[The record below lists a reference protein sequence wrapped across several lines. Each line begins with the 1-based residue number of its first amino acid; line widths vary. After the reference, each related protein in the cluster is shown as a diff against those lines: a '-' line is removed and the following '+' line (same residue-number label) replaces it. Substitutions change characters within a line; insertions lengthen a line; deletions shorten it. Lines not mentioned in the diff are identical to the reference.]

1 MKLIALNGSPRKG
14 WNTERLLRKAMK
26 GAETLGA
33 ETELIQLYD
42 QEFKGCISCF
52 ACKVKGSKTNGLCA
66 YRDALRP
73 ILEKCLEAD
82 AIVIGSPVY
91 FDYPTAQTRA
101 FLERFLFP
109 LDTYMVEDGIRQ
121 KVLEK
126 VIPSAFIFT
135 MNCPE
140 DFMDKVDYRTILQ
153 HNEGNTRR
161 LLGYCETLY
170 SCDTYQYQDYS
181 KMDCN
186 MFDEA
191 KKAAHRDAQFP
202 VDLEQAYQLGQRL
215 IQKVMADNG
224 NY

>member
-1 MKLIALNGSPRKG
+1 MD
-14 WNTERLLRKAMK
+14 
-26 GAETLGA
+26 GARSLGA
-33 ETELIQLYD
+33 DTELIQLYG
-42 QEFKGCISCF
+42 QEYKGCVSCF

-66 YRDALRP
+66 HRDALRP

-109 LDTYMVEDGIRQ
+109 LDTYMVKDGVRQ
-121 KVLEK
+121 KVLDK

-140 DFMDKVDYRTILQ
+140 DFMEQADYTTILA
-153 HNEGNTRR
+153 HNEGNTKR

-170 SCDTYQYQDYS
+170 SCDTYQYKDYS
-181 KMDCN
+181 KMDCD
-186 MFDEA
+186 MFDEQ
-191 KKAAHRDAQFP
+191 KKAQHKAEQFP
-202 VDLEQAYQLGQRL
+202 IDLENAYELGKRL
-215 IQKVMADNG
+215 IQKAIENNG
-224 NY
+224 KN

>member
-14 WNTERLLRKAMK
+14 WNTERLLRKVME

>member
-14 WNTERLLRKAMK
+14 WNTEQLLQKTMD
-26 GAETLGA
+26 GARSLGA
-33 ETELIQLYD
+33 DTELIQLYG
-42 QEFKGCISCF
+42 QEYKGCVSCF

-66 YRDALRP
+66 HRDALRP

-109 LDTYMVEDGIRQ
+109 LDTYMVKDGVRQ
-121 KVLEK
+121 KVLDK

-140 DFMDKVDYRTILQ
+140 DFMDQADYTTILA
-153 HNEGNTRR
+153 HNEGNTKR

-170 SCDTYQYQDYS
+170 SCDTYQYKDYS
-181 KMDCN
+181 KMDCD
-186 MFDEA
+186 MFDEK
-191 KKAAHRDAQFP
+191 KKAQHKEEQFP
-202 VDLEQAYQLGQRL
+202 IDLETAYELGKRL
-215 IQKVMADNG
+215 IQKVIENNG
-224 NY
+224 KN

>member
-14 WNTERLLRKAMK
+14 WNTEQLLRKTME
-26 GAETLGA
+26 GAQALGM
-33 ETELIQLYD
+33 ETELIPLY
-42 QEFKGCISCF
+42 QQAFKGCVSCF
-52 ACKVKGSKTNGLCA
+52 ACKVKGSTTNGLCA

-73 ILEKCLEAD
+73 ILEKCLKAD

-109 LDTYMVEDGIRQ
+109 LDTYMVKDGVRQ

-140 DFMDKVDYRTILQ
+140 NFMDKADYRTILQ
-153 HNEGNTRR
+153 HNEGNTGR

-186 MFDEA
+186 MFDE
-191 KKAAHRDAQFP
+191 KRKAAHRDAQFP
-202 VDLEQAYQLGQRL
+202 VDLENAYQLGKRL
-215 IQKVMADNG
+215 AQKALAQPG
-224 NY
+224 E

>member
-1 MKLIALNGSPRKG
+1 MKLIALNGSPRKD
-14 WNTERLLRKAMK
+14 WNTERLLRKAME

-33 ETELIQLYD
+33 ETELIHLYD

-109 LDTYMVEDGIRQ
+109 LDTYMVEDGVRQ

-215 IQKVMADNG
+215 IQKVMEENG